1 MCRGGMSGGDR
12 LDASGDDSV
21 EFREVLF
28 EIDLSVTLYLTLI
41 WTLPVFAIELIH
53 DVHAIRDLT
62 ERRETHTVQAGVI
75 HEIDEDLRGAGVGTA
90 SGKGDRA
97 ARVALRDR
105 VVLDVRVLPDARNL
119 RIRVDAELYDEV
131 RHDAEERCAVVEMI
145 LNVIMALICSE
156 WRPGAHHFHRGDA
169 RGCMEPHVIDLQRID
184 VERSRM
190 QQ

>member
-90 SGKGDRA
+90 SGKGNRA

-131 RHDAEERCAVVEMI
+131 RHDAEECGAIVEMMLDEI
-145 LNVIMALICSE
+145 IEAIRSE
-156 WRPGAHHFHRGDA
+156 WRPGARHFHGEIAPGGVKLD
-169 RGCMEPHVIDLQRID
+169 EIDLRRFG
-184 VERSRM
+184 VERSRI